1 MQEREQNF
9 AIIKSR
15 IMQIPDLLG
24 ITKSEFYKKIG
35 VSSSNYN
42 GKSRYS
48 EITADILYKIS
59 TVYSEI
65 SIEWLVTGK
74 GEMLRSNATNEIKV
88 NEVPCKEDY
97 KEKYINIIEENRE
110 LRIDI
115 INKEKQ
121 IQELKETTEKLKEK
135 IDLFQKEAIKSKEL
149 KNRSKVPPVKLP
161 NSPECVQ

>member
-1 MQEREQNF
+1 MGDINIKINHIVNHFFNGNNSDFAKKLGTSEANIRNYREKTTPKF
-9 AIIKSR
+9 DFIEKLFEKL
-15 IMQIPDLLG
+15 P
-24 ITKSEFYKKIG
+24 
-35 VSSSNYN
+35 
-42 GKSRYS
+42 
-48 EITADILYKIS
+48 EINP
-59 TVYSEI
+59 
-65 SIEWLVTGK
+65 EWLLTGK
-74 GEMLRSNATNEIKV
+74 GSMLKSEDCNNIQEDETSNNV
-88 NEVPCKEDY
+88 DY

-135 IDLFQKEAIKSKEL
+135 IDFFQKEAIKSKEL

>member
-1 MQEREQNF
+1 MQEKSL
-9 AIIKSR
+9 IKKN
-15 IMQIPDLLG
+15 ILQYLKLKD
-24 ITKSEFYKKIG
+24 ITMYEFYKKTGITRG
-35 VSSSNYN
+35 VLSQNN
-42 GKSRYS
+42 GMS
-48 EITADILYKIS
+48 EENTTKILAYFQ
-59 TVYSEI
+59 EI
-65 SIEWLVTGK
+65 NPEWLLTGK
-74 GEMLRSNATNEIKV
+74 GSMLKSEDCNKIQEDETSNNV
-88 NEVPCKEDY
+88 DY

-135 IDLFQKEAIKSKEL
+135 IDLFQKEVIKSKEL

>member
-1 MQEREQNF
+1 MQEKSL
-9 AIIKSR
+9 IKKN
-15 IMQIPDLLG
+15 ILQYLKLKD
-24 ITKSEFYKKIG
+24 ITMYEFYKKTGITRG
-35 VSSSNYN
+35 VLSQNN
-42 GKSRYS
+42 GMS
-48 EITADILYKIS
+48 EENTTKILAYFQ
-59 TVYSEI
+59 EI
-65 SIEWLVTGK
+65 NPEWLLTGK
-74 GEMLRSNATNEIKV
+74 GSMLKSEDCNKIQEDEISNNV
-88 NEVPCKEDY
+88 DY

-135 IDLFQKEAIKSKEL
+135 IDLFQKEVIKSKEL